1 MEHGNID
8 WLVTFITSTITGVSS
23 FLIGSKRAK
32 KENDNLTLQNIEKS
46 ITIYQT
52 IVDDLRGEIVK
63 LNKKVVELE
72 EKIDELMDENMS
84 LKKLL
89 ENKTRKPKQSV

>member
-1 MEHGNID
+1 MDFDYI
-8 WLVTFITSTITGVSS
+8 LAFISSTITGVSS
-23 FLIGSKRAK
+23 YLIGSKRAK

-63 LNKKVVELE
+63 LNKKVIELE
-72 EKIDELMDENMS
+72 KKIDELMDENMS
-84 LKKLL
+84 LKQML
-89 ENKTRKPKQSV
+89 ESKSRKTKQSV

>member
-1 MEHGNID
+1 MDFDYI
-8 WLVTFITSTITGVSS
+8 LAFITSTITGVSTYI
-23 FLIGSKRAK
+23 LGSKRAK

-52 IVDDLRGEIVK
+52 IVNDLRGEIVK